1 MIGCGE
7 LDGHQASLRG
17 LLCEPATCGTTR
29 VLEKSGDFKASKAP
43 DDVDEAARSPTPN
56 GLDPINDRV
65 GMPQEEFKTSWQSL
79 STIGPLLVRE
89 DGEDSMKD
97 QSR

>member
-17 LLCEPATCGTTR
+17 LSREPATCGTTR

-56 GLDPINDRV
+56 GLSPINDRV
-65 GMPQEEFKTSWQSL
+65 GMPQERVQDILAELVHHW
-79 STIGPLLVRE
+79 STFSAR
-89 DGEDSMKD
+89 
-97 QSR
+97 RRRR